1 MAETGKK
8 SRRFSF
14 LMGLIILASFGI
26 FWGLSC
32 YLFRFAGDANQA
44 EKKRVI
50 ERLEKLQSHRE
61 KDALTLE
68 NYGWVNE
75 QEKVARI
82 PVQRAMELQVERL
95 KQKKLQSADPI
106 QPVII
111 SVPPLPQP
119 TAKPGASK

>member
-1 MAETGKK
+1 MAETAKK

-14 LMGLIILASFGI
+14 LMGLIILALFGI
-26 FWGLSC
+26 FFGLSC
-32 YLFRFAGDANQA
+32 FLFRFGGDANQA
-44 EKKRVI
+44 EKKRAV

-82 PVQRAMELQVERL
+82 PIQRAMELQVERL
-95 KQKKLQSADPI
+95 KQKKLQPADPI
-106 QPVII
+106 QPVLIPAP
-111 SVPPLPQP
+111 SSLQP